1 MKLKLYTYKH
11 LEEYI
16 LMNNPHSSII
26 HNNII
31 DKVINVMDESGVF
44 SLDSEKYT
52 DSNKLLN
59 CIYRENDKT
68 EWWFELINI
77 ANKRYWSNHALKLPG
92 NPNWRKCM
100 EEVGNAEKQ
109 FFDCCKNNKLY
120 SNDRVIQSILEELI
134 LHMSEIISVNNNS
147 ERDLIKTY
155 KNAL

>member
-16 LMNNPHSSII
+16 LMNNPNSSII

-31 DKVINVMDESGVF
+31 DKIINVMDESGVF

-77 ANKRYWSNHALKLPG
+77 ANKRYWSNHALKLPE

-100 EEVGNAEKQ
+100 EEVADAEKQ
-109 FFDCCKNNKLY
+109 FFNCCKHNKLC
-120 SNDRVIQSILEELI
+120 SDNRVVQSILEELI
-134 LHMSEIISVNNNS
+134 LRIAEIISHNS
-147 ERDLIKTY
+147 ERDLIKIY
-155 KNAL
+155 KNIL